1 MDYYFNE
8 LINLQ
13 NQRLKKRREAVR
25 LPFKIN
31 VEMQNNTAKI
41 QQSNLKRKEEIQ
53 KNFAPHSIV
62 ISDATVKNL
71 FKNVCLIRQ
80 SSTSLYYQPFISSTI
95 IFSNGLRHI
104 IRMTGSLNP
113 LKPAQETSINSI
125 DFQAQVID
133 SHSEYN
139 DMEVNITE
147 SIINAQTLA
156 EGIRR
161 LKTLSLLKDEFNV

>member
-1 MDYYFNE
+1 
-8 LINLQ
+8 
-13 NQRLKKRREAVR
+13 
-25 LPFKIN
+25 
-31 VEMQNNTAKI
+31 MQNNTAKI

-62 ISDATVKNL
+62 ISDTTVKDL
-71 FKNVCLIRQ
+71 FNNVCLIRQ
-80 SSTSLYYQPFISSTI
+80 SSTSLYYQPFVSSTI

-104 IRMTGSLNP
+104 VRMIGSLDP
-113 LKPAQETSINSI
+113 MQPIEGTSIKSI

-139 DMEVNITE
+139 NMEVNIKE

-161 LKTLSLLKDEFNV
+161 LKRLSLLKDEFNV